1 MPATSEKEI
10 YNFENNFERAV
21 ESILEAAGYSDTVIQ
36 GQRGTLPASRVE
48 VTFASGEAINEA
60 VYPLDTS
67 KHVYDFF
74 NGRLSLRIVTER
86 PSDQPS
92 LISGVSSLHEEWCA
106 GVRVALQERN
116 TPFTTTNLPHYSVQT
131 IRQQGTQ
138 RDLDPRWLEDYTRI
152 DFLIQFGIRST
163 AWPA

>member
-1 MPATSEKEI
+1 MAKKI
-10 YNFENNFERAV
+10 
-21 ESILEAAGYSDTVIQ
+21 
-36 GQRGTLPASRVE
+36 
-48 VTFASGEAINEA
+48 
-60 VYPLDTS
+60 
-67 KHVYDFF
+67 YDFF
-74 NGRLSLRIVTER
+74 NGRLSIRIVTER
-86 PSDQPS
+86 PGDQAS

-116 TPFTTTNLPHYSVQT
+116 TPFTATNLPHYSVQT